1 MLLYSIYDWFF
12 VGAPCLFLFIP
23 QGVDVNI
30 LDRFFEYHCEWP
42 LGMFKAT
49 ILKKSPM
56 FSCEFSEYFGKNYFE
71 HLWMVTS
78 GW

>member
-1 MLLYSIYDWFF
+1 MIDFSLEH
-12 VGAPCLFLFIP
+12 LFIP

-30 LDRFFEYHCEWP
+30 LDRFFEYHCEWL